1 MNKSMIVGAV
11 LGAVGVTAGGAVATY
26 SLVSGPQ
33 YAEVLAVQPI
43 KETIKTPREVCK
55 DVAVTRQAPV
65 KDQHQIAGTAI
76 GAVVGGLLGN
86 QVGGGNGKKIATVAG
101 AVGGG
106 YAGNKVQE
114 GMQERDTYTTTETR
128 CHKVTDTSE
137 KLVGYDVK
145 YQLDG
150 KIGQVRMDRDPG
162 MQIPVN
168 DQGQLVLVQQPVAQY
183 PPCIKKPPRGA
194 VFLLEP
200 SISASSTARGAVGWR
215 SARP

>member
-1 MNKSMIVGAV
+1 MNKSMVVGAV

-33 YAEVLAVQPI
+33 YAEVLAVEPV
-43 KETIKTPREVCK
+43 KETVKTPRQVCK
-55 DVAVTRQAPV
+55 DVAVTRQRPV
-65 KDQHQIAGTAI
+65 KDQHQVAGTAI

-86 QVGGGNGKKIATVAG
+86 QVGGGTGKKIATVAG

-128 CHKVTDTSE
+128 CNTVTDTSE
-137 KLVGYDVK
+137 KLVGYNVQ

-150 KIGQVRMDRDPG
+150 KVGQVRMERDPG
-162 MQIPVN
+162 GRIPVDEN
-168 DQGQLVLVQQPVAQY
+168 GRLVLAQ
-183 PPCIKKPPRGA
+183 
-194 VFLLEP
+194 EQ
-200 SISASSTARGAVGWR
+200 SAQ
-215 SARP
+215 